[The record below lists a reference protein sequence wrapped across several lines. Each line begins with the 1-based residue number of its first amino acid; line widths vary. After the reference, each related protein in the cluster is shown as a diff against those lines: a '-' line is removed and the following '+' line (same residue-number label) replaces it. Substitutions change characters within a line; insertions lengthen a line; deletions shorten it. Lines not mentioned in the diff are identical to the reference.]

1 VSRHRTTK
9 AIKKGFVYPANATV
23 KKGGGLVASIWPA
36 NPWTG
41 AQTELVAPLTWPW
54 PQNANTGA
62 PMTLSTA
69 IGHYGYTHTGSS
81 FTLTGHLSG
90 GKRYTVTKTLADID

>member
-1 VSRHRTTK
+1 
-9 AIKKGFVYPANATV
+9 
-23 KKGGGLVASIWPA
+23 
-36 NPWTG
+36 
-41 AQTELVAPLTWPW
+41 
-54 PQNANTGA
+54 
-62 PMTLSTA
+62 MTLSTA

>member
-1 VSRHRTTK
+1 MSGHRTTK

-23 KKGGGLVASIWPA
+23 KKGGGLVA
-36 NPWTG
+36 
-41 AQTELVAPLTWPW
+41 
-54 PQNANTGA
+54 
-62 PMTLSTA
+62 PMTLSPA

-81 FTLTGHLSG
+81 FTLTRHLSG